1 MNFTY
6 TFQPV
11 DCATFP
17 LSQDLDAPFI
27 FFFCLSF
34 CWGPGAF
41 FHSLF
46 LFCWGL
52 GAFFIFF
59 LFFILGALASDTF
72 GFSFETCPGFLNF
85 FRFSYFGGTF
95 FGANFYMSFS
105 GPCVEFLLF

>member
-59 LFFILGALASDTF
+59 LFFILGAL
-72 GFSFETCPGFLNF
+72 
-85 FRFSYFGGTF
+85 YFGGIF
-95 FGANFYMSFS
+95 L
-105 GPCVEFLLF
+105 GPF